1 MADES
6 LPKSCCRGAT
16 TAVLTG
22 PKARSQKI
30 QKMIVFLLLLAR
42 FPETVKVSDCLA
54 IFPHPGFCEVVFLH
68 PSML

>member
-6 LPKSCCRGAT
+6 LPKSCYRGT
-16 TAVLTG
+16 ITAVLTG

-30 QKMIVFLLLLAR
+30 RKMMVFLLLLAR
-42 FPETVKVSDCLA
+42 FPKTVKVSDCLA
-54 IFPHPGFCEVVFLH
+54 VFLHPCFCEVVFLY